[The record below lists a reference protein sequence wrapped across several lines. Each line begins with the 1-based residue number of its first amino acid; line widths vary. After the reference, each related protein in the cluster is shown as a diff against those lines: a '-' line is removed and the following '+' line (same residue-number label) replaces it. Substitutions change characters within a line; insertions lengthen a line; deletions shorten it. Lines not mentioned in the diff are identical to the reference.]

1 MGIIKD
7 AYTRVVLKPLAGYLT
22 EMAKADNGNPAG
34 MQAVLRDRLPFSNAY
49 PSGRTKPGST
59 NGIDF
64 ATLRRFSVQYDV
76 ARAAINRRKRQ
87 LNALEWDIVNAE
99 TDDETDNSAI
109 IKQVKKDF
117 KSILCIS

>member
-7 AYTRVVLKPLAGYLT
+7 AYTKVVLKPLADYLGDL
-22 EMAKADNGNPAG
+22 AKTDISKSNG
-34 MQAVLRDRLPFSNAY
+34 MQAVLRDRLPFSNQY
-49 PSGRTKPGST
+49 PSGRMKPGAT

-87 LNALEWDIVNAE
+87 LNALEG
-99 TDDETDNSAI
+99 
-109 IKQVKKDF
+109 
-117 KSILCIS
+117 IS